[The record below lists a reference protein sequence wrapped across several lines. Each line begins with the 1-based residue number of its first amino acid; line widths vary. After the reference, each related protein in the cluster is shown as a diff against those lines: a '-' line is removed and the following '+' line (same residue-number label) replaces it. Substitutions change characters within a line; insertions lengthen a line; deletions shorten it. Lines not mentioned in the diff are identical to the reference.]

1 MKVYVDELPKRCLEC
16 GFCCKDDLGYWCQGR
31 EDVEAVFIA
40 DEMCIKERLMSC
52 PLQSLADYTNQVRK
66 EVCEEIRKTLF
77 EYLKVNSMEELE
89 NLSLLDSTLTYDV
102 ITDKL
107 DQIQGETK

>member
-1 MKVYVDELPKRCLEC
+1 MKIYVDEFPKDCWDCPMHDGEN
-16 GFCCKDDLGYWCQGR
+16 GWCKMLVCYTDY
-31 EDVEAVFIA
+31 IP
-40 DEMCIKERLMSC
+40 KNC
-52 PLQSLADYTNQVRK
+52 PLQSISDYTKQVRK